1 MTTAEMRVQ
10 ERECDKHGAYEAK
23 VFDLMGREIVS
34 GCPKCDELRRAEDEA
49 REARQR
55 ALDREAALSR
65 MMSASHIPAR
75 FADKS
80 LDNFQAET
88 PKQKAALSVARG
100 LATTKV
106 PGASAI
112 FCGRPG
118 TGKTHLA
125 CGACRAFIESGRSA
139 RFVTV
144 LAAIRHVRDTYRKDS
159 LRSESEALQDFLRPE
174 LLVLDEVGVQV
185 GSEHEKMM
193 LFEII
198 NERYQECR
206 STILISNLTRAELTE
221 YLGQRVMDRFA
232 EGGAVVAF
240 DWNSHRGRQCQPA

>member
-1 MTTAEMRVQ
+1 MNAQARLEARQ
-10 ERECDKHGAYEAK
+10 CEQHGPYEAR
-23 VFDLMGREIVS
+23 VFDLMGRAIVG
-34 GCPKCDELRRAEDEA
+34 GCPECAKQLAAEEAA
-49 REARQR
+49 REEANKRR
-55 ALDREAALSR
+55 EREATVSR
-65 MMSASHIPAR
+65 MMTASHIPAR
-75 FADKS
+75 FSDKT
-80 LDNFQAET
+80 LDSFAAET
-88 PKQKAALSVARG
+88 DKQKSALAVARG
-100 LATTKV
+100 LATTKTAGV
-106 PGASAI
+106 SAI

-144 LAAIRHVRDTYRKDS
+144 LAAIRHIRDTYRKDS
-159 LRSESEALQDFLRPE
+159 QRSESEALQDLLRPD

-206 STILISNLTRAELTE
+206 STILISNLTRAELSE

-240 DWNSHRGRQCQPA
+240 DWDSHRGRQCLRG

>member
-1 MTTAEMRVQ
+1 MMTEAAVRVVAS
-10 ERECDKHGAYEAK
+10 ECVKHGPFDAK
-23 VFDLMGREIVS
+23 VFDLLGRAIRA
-34 GCPKCDELRRAEDEA
+34 GCPKCAEETKAEEEA
-49 REARQR
+49 REA
-55 ALDREAALSR
+55 DIREMERRGFVSR
-65 MMSASHIPAR
+65 MLAASHIPAR
-75 FADKS
+75 FADRT
-80 LDNFQAET
+80 LENYRAET
-88 PKQKAALSVARG
+88 EKQQMALKVARG
-100 LATTKV
+100 LATAKT

-125 CGACRAFIESGRSA
+125 CGACRAFVESGRSA

-144 LAAIRHVRDTYRKDS
+144 LAAIRYIRDTYRRDS
-159 LRSESEALQDFLRPE
+159 ERSESEALQDFLRPD

-206 STILISNLTRAELTE
+206 STVLISNLTRAELAE

-232 EGGAVVAF
+232 DGGAVVAF
-240 DWNSHRGRQCQPA
+240 DWGSYRGTVE